1 MQKLTNDEISKDTNS
16 KKIDNNTEEKSSQ
29 TVMENQECMMLIPLN
44 TSLTIIG
51 PTFIKKFRN
60 SKIIKLAVIYILSLL
75 IVAFSFCQILRITRQ
90 KNKTL
95 ELMAQVSNYIT
106 EANNSDIQ
114 ENEEHAVSDNRYVV
128 DFDSLKK
135 INPDTKSWLIVNGIG
150 IDFPIVQGTN
160 NEYYLKHSLDKSYNV
175 CGWAFLDYRNKLDGT
190 DKNMIIYGHNRRD
203 GTMFSSMT
211 KILEPDWY
219 NNEENNYITFITE
232 EGEVTYEVFSVY
244 QVKVEDY
251 YIQTNFN
258 SDEEYQGF
266 LKTLKSRSIKNYNV
280 DLTTEDKILTI
291 STCGNENKYRIVLH
305 AKKI

>member
-16 KKIDNNTEEKSSQ
+16 QKIDNNTEEKSSQ

-106 EANNSDIQ
+106 EADNSNIQ
-114 ENEEHAVSDNRYVV
+114 ENEEHTVSDNRYVV

-232 EGEVTYEVFSVY
+232 EGEVTYEIFSIY